1 MEKTIKIN
9 LNIEVPSGTYTDIIK
24 EVTKHL
30 NQ

>member
-9 LNIEVPSGTYTDIIK
+9 LNIEVPAGTYTDMIK
-24 EVTKHL
+24 EITKHI